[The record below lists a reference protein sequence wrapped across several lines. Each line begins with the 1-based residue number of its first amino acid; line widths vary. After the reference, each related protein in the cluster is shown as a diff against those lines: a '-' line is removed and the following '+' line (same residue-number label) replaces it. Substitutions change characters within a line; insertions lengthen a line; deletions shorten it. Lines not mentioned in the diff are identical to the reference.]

1 MQRTGVFGG
10 IAAIGLV
17 LSGCS
22 TGTILDDVDT
32 IWGAPTTAE
41 QEAALTRAQEI
52 EAKVPVQAVQSVE
65 LGRTRDGFLIT
76 ALGTAPGLGY
86 SLPGLR
92 ARRNG
97 APGGDGYIEYDF
109 VAATPPKGFDLPPGN
124 TQSRSLRADLP
135 VTLAELQGAA
145 GIRVMALNGGVQM
158 DF

>member
-1 MQRTGVFGG
+1 MHRTGIFGG
-10 IAAIGLV
+10 ITVAGLA
-17 LSGCS
+17 LAGCS

-41 QEAALTRAQEI
+41 EQAALTRAQEI

-65 LGRTRDGFLIT
+65 LGRTRDGFLVT

-86 SLPGLR
+86 SLPALR
-92 ARRNG
+92 VRRNG

-109 VAATPPKGFDLPPGN
+109 VAATPPEGSNFPPGT

-135 VTLAELQGAA
+135 VTLGQLQGAA
-145 GIRVMALNGGVQM
+145 GIRVLALNGGVQM